1 MTVTTSSAT
10 DSRTRRSPRL
20 MSRLA
25 VGALAAG
32 SLVSGLAYPAVAEP
46 GPIPTVGA
54 VAVDVGVNTAT
65 VQSWVVDSGAVWAD
79 LAFQS
84 SASHAVVQLSTSA
97 PKMIDGKPSL
107 GAAQPVALAGQRV
120 SGNISALA
128 TASTYRFTLSP
139 DGLRPDTTYHV
150 LVTLPGKAGQEAN
163 VVAKSFK
170 TKHRIV
176 TTTVEWIHVSDDAD
190 PGLVRGPGEVRFGV
204 RVAPDE
210 SKLASRSFSNWTG
223 TMSLATGEDKVF
235 SGGTFT
241 AQADTRN
248 SHAYVQ
254 VQGQEEDGVGF
265 CPIGTVD
272 TPTQG
277 SSKCGDQAW
286 AEAWVDLPSVR
297 AEGELDTRVLAVVIG
312 SPALQFQAQVRV
324 QTKTS

>member
-1 MTVTTSSAT
+1 M
-10 DSRTRRSPRL
+10 
-20 MSRLA
+20 
-25 VGALAAG
+25 
-32 SLVSGLAYPAVAEP
+32 
-46 GPIPTVGA
+46 
-54 VAVDVGVNTAT
+54 
-65 VQSWVVDSGAVWAD
+65 
-79 LAFQS
+79 
-84 SASHAVVQLSTSA
+84 
-97 PKMIDGKPSL
+97 
-107 GAAQPVALAGQRV
+107 
-120 SGNISALA
+120 
-128 TASTYRFTLSP
+128 
-139 DGLRPDTTYHV
+139 
-150 LVTLPGKAGQEAN
+150 
-163 VVAKSFK
+163 AKSFK

-210 SKLASRSFSNWTG
+210 SKLASRSFATWTG

-286 AEAWVDLPSVR
+286 AEAWVDLPIG
-297 AEGELDTRVLAVVIG
+297 EG
-312 SPALQFQAQVRV
+312 
-324 QTKTS
+324 